1 MVKKAPSTAPANRTY
16 RKMTEE
22 PVARLVI
29 ELGIPTML
37 SMLVTAL
44 YNTASTYYVSYLGT
58 SAVGAMGVVFA
69 LQTIIQAIGIMI
81 GQGCASQT
89 SRLLGAQNYVK
100 ANALASSGLFLSLVF
115 ALLFSLI
122 GFLFI
127 EPFMFAMGATETILP
142 YAVTYSEVILLAAP
156 FMAASFT
163 LNNLLRSEGL
173 ALVGM
178 VGLGVGGLLNIA
190 VCPIFIFVF
199 DWGIAGAAWATA
211 LCQAISFA
219 ILFVHYLRGRGTL
232 QMHFSFI
239 SKSPA
244 LYASIF
250 KNGMPSLTRNGL
262 GAVAAS
268 ALNLMA
274 GQYGDAGVAAM
285 SIVGRVMMIT
295 NAFLVGLGQG
305 FQPVLGYNWGAK
317 FFNRAKAALDTTIAI
332 GTFMMIGLGAI
343 GFFFA
348 EDIVAFFET
357 DDPEVLSIGV
367 LALKLHSLAALII
380 PVNVIGNM
388 SYQVLGRAAIGTLL
402 ASTRQGLFFLPLIFF
417 LPSQIGLLGVQC
429 AQPLAEVGAFFV
441 CGYFLWHFRKELDN
455 RISLQSAQKQ
465 N

>member
-1 MVKKAPSTAPANRTY
+1 MTNEDSVKNTANRTY
-16 RKMTEE
+16 QKMTRE
-22 PVARLVI
+22 PVAGLVLK
-29 ELGIPTML
+29 LGIPTML

-115 ALLFSLI
+115 ASVFGLI
-122 GFLFI
+122 AFVLM
-127 EPFMFAMGATETILP
+127 EPLMMIMGATQTILP
-142 YAVTYSEVILLAAP
+142 YAETYSEVILLAAP

-173 ALVGM
+173 AVVGM
-178 VGLGVGGLLNIA
+178 VGLGVGGILNIA
-190 VCPIFIFVF
+190 ICPIFIFVF
-199 DWGIAGAAWATA
+199 NWGIAGAAWATA
-211 LCQAISFA
+211 LCQFISFL
-219 ILFVHYLRGRGTL
+219 ILLTHYLRGKGTM
-232 QMHFSFI
+232 QMHWAFV
-239 SKSPA
+239 SKSPS

-295 NAFLVGLGQG
+295 NAFLIGLGQG
-305 FQPVLGYNWGAK
+305 YQPVLGYNWGAK
-317 FFNRAKAALDTTIAI
+317 LFTRAKAALDATITI
-332 GTFMMIGLGAI
+332 GMVMMAVLGSI
-343 GFFFA
+343 GFIFA
-348 EDIVAFFET
+348 EEVVSFFET
-357 DDPEVLSIGV
+357 NDPEVLAIGV
-367 LALKLHSLAALII
+367 LALKLHCSAALII

-402 ASTRQGLFFLPLIFF
+402 AATRQGLFFLPLIFF

-429 AQPLAEVGAFFV
+429 AQPLAEVGAFCV
-441 CGYFLWHFRKELDN
+441 CGYFLWHFRNELN
-455 RISLQSAQKQ
+455 YRISVQ
-465 N
+465 NYKY